1 VFIVDL
7 ISTII
12 NKTPLGTGTCFQFLF
27 LIMTEKKELGKEKKD
42 EKKLEQKS
50 QKEDHHAVCSCKNEK
65 KEIEHLRD
73 ELTKKNQAVLDLT
86 RTAQYVQ
93 AEFEN
98 YKKRVDREK
107 EGFTQFAAASLL
119 KDILPLIDNLELA
132 IKHKENKEDFC
143 KGIELTY
150 AAFISLLESKGITL
164 IDTSGLF
171 NPEQHEVLLTEKSD
185 KPDGTIL
192 EELQKGYLLHGK
204 VLRPAKVKAAKS

>member
-1 VFIVDL
+1 
-7 ISTII
+7 
-12 NKTPLGTGTCFQFLF
+12 
-27 LIMTEKKELGKEKKD
+27 M
-42 EKKLEQKS
+42 
-50 QKEDHHAVCSCKNEK
+50 
-65 KEIEHLRD
+65 
-73 ELTKKNQAVLDLT
+73 
-86 RTAQYVQ
+86 Q